1 MLTKLIRIL
10 ILVPVVIIL
19 VVMSV
24 ANRHPVSL
32 SFNPFKPDDTTLA
45 LSGPFFLF
53 LFAALIV
60 GMFIGSISTWVS
72 QGKHRKRARNEA
84 FEAIKWQREA
94 DRHKTRADQV
104 VAQALLPAAPAEMR
118 KQA

>member
-1 MLTKLIRIL
+1 MLTKLIKIL
-10 ILVPVVIIL
+10 IAVPLVILL

-24 ANRHPVSL
+24 ANRHVVSF
-32 SFNPFKPDDTTLA
+32 SFNPFQPDDAALA

-53 LFAALIV
+53 LFVALIV

-94 DRHKTRADQV
+94 DKHKTRADQV
-104 VAQALLPAAPAEMR
+104 VAQALLPAAPSDMR

>member
-1 MLTKLIRIL
+1 MLTKLLKII
-10 ILVPVVIIL
+10 ILVPVVIML

-24 ANRHPVSL
+24 ANRHVVSL
-32 SFNPFKPDDTTLA
+32 SFNPFQPEDTTLS

-53 LFAALIV
+53 LFAALIL

-72 QGKHRKRARNEA
+72 QGKHRKKARDEA

-94 DRHKTRADQV
+94 GKHKTRADQV
-104 VAQALLPAAPAEMR
+104 VAQALLPAVSQDVR